1 LRDDPIDN
9 MASNPQTA
17 QRPSLVAL
25 VRGII
30 EDAKQLAIHQF
41 ELRKYQGLKQVA
53 KTKSMAIWIG
63 AGLGLSAI
71 GFLLVTLMAV
81 YLLQAFSDLPLWGCY
96 GIVGAVL
103 LVLGV
108 GCLYGAKGRD

>member
-1 LRDDPIDN
+1 

-17 QRPSLVAL
+17 QRPSIAAL
-25 VRGII
+25 VRGIV
-30 EDAKQLAIHQF
+30 EDAKQLVVNQF

-53 KTKSMAIWIG
+53 KAKSMAIWIG
-63 AGLGLSAI
+63 VGLAFSAI

-96 GIVGAVL
+96 GIVGVVL
-103 LVLGV
+103 LLLGA
-108 GCLYGAKGRD
+108 GCLYGAKSRD

>member
-1 LRDDPIDN
+1 

-25 VRGII
+25 VRGIV
-30 EDAKQLAIHQF
+30 EDAKQLVVNQF

-53 KTKSMAIWIG
+53 KAKSMAIWIG
-63 AGLGLSAI
+63 VGLAFSAI

-96 GIVGAVL
+96 GIVGVVL
-103 LVLGV
+103 LLLGA
-108 GCLYGAKGRD
+108 GCLYGAKSRD

>member
-1 LRDDPIDN
+1 

-30 EDAKQLAIHQF
+30 EDAKQLVIGQF

-53 KTKSMAIWIG
+53 KAKSMAIWIG
-63 AGLGLSAI
+63 VGLAFSAI
-71 GFLLVTLMAV
+71 GFLLLTLMAV
-81 YLLQAFSDLPLWGCY
+81 YLLQAFSDVPLWGCY
-96 GIVGAVL
+96 GIVGFVL
-103 LVLGV
+103 LLLGI
-108 GCLYGAKGRD
+108 GCLYGAKSRD